1 MIARADLSLFGLLAI
16 PGSGTN
22 RYPTSVNLYSRRGQL
37 EAPDGRAIYVRLV
50 ASDESS
56 LSSLLTDTA
65 GSALSASA
73 SAAFPSS
80 AGWKQVDAGS
90 VEGVFSFEV
99 AVSSATSAA
108 QGRLDVGYRSESEAM
123 QASQSFAISAGASVD
138 LSPVTDAIGAWGDN
152 EDDETVFGAIAGV
165 AEDVAGISLAPV
177 EALIGTPA
185 STLAGDIAAIKAVVG
200 DLGGTGKTLAELLD
214 PLLLAYGTVT
224 VPRVDKITG
233 PGNAYVASAKKRVFG
248 QVGIDMIA
256 GPSEILVLADGS
268 TPPDWVAMD
277 LFSQAEHDEI
287 AQAILLCPDAEFIAR
302 VRASI
307 ERLLPEMPRQDIIR
321 ASLSGRG
328 ALIQVADLDEACQ
341 IANYIAPEHLEL
353 SVAEPAAWL
362 PKLKEMVPSLGVDLS
377 GEPKLY
383 REVWDWG
390 TKVLKL
396 DQPA

>member
-224 VPRVDKITG
+224 TG
-233 PGNAYVASAKKRVFG
+233 
-248 QVGIDMIA
+248 
-256 GPSEILVLADGS
+256 GS
-268 TPPDWVAMD
+268 TSIVTCSAFIGKD
-277 LFSQAEHDEI
+277 LQ
-287 AQAILLCPDAEFIAR
+287 
-302 VRASI
+302 
-307 ERLLPEMPRQDIIR
+307 
-321 ASLSGRG
+321 
-328 ALIQVADLDEACQ
+328 
-341 IANYIAPEHLEL
+341 LEL
-353 SVAEPAAWL
+353 LVFLDVSTGHKVSRTIASFNSSTGAMTVATLAAATAVGDKCWVY
-362 PKLKEMVPSLGVDLS
+362 PRAQTAP
-377 GEPKLY
+377 
-383 REVWDWG
+383 
-390 TKVLKL
+390 
-396 DQPA
+396 